1 MPRKGENIYL
11 RKDGRWKGV
20 ISKGADRTEKPVFGS
35 YLWET
40 VWTGK
45 KRLVLI
51 KSEIYQDHSSVG
63 LRQRQF
69 F

>member
-11 RKDGRWKGV
+11 RKRWAMGRALYQRAQTGRKAGV
-20 ISKGADRTEKPVFGS
+20 WL

-45 KRLVLI
+45 KTPCLN
-51 KSEIYQDHSSVG
+51 
-63 LRQRQF
+63 
-69 F
+69 